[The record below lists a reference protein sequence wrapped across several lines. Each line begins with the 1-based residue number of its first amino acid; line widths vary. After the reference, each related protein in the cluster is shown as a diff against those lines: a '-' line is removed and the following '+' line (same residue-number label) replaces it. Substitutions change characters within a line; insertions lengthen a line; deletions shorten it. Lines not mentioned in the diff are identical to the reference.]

1 MAHRGRLNV
10 LANIMGKSPREIFR
24 EFEDVDPELHG
35 GRGDVKYHL
44 GYSSDW
50 TDRQRGEK
58 RPPLAVLQS
67 EPPRVRQPGGAR
79 PRAGQAGPAGDDER
93 SDGMVHC

>member
-24 EFEDVDPELHG
+24 EFDDVDPELYF

-50 TDRQRGEK
+50 TTAERQK
-58 RPPLAVLQS
+58 VHLSLAS
-67 EPPRVRQPGGAR
+67 T
-79 PRAGQAGPAGDDER
+79 PAT
-93 SDGMVHC
+93 SSS